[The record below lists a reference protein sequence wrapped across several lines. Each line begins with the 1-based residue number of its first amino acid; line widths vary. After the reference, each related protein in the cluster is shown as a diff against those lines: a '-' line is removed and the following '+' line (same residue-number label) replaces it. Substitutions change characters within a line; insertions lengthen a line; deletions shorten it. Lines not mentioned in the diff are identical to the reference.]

1 MKHDHKHILVA
12 LAGQPNCG
20 KSTIFNMLTG
30 ARQHVANFPG
40 VTVEKKQGS
49 YRHGEHRIDIVD
61 LPGTYSLTSY
71 TQEERVARDFILLEK
86 PEVVVVVVDAA
97 NLERSLYLAFQIR
110 EMDVPMILCLN
121 MMDVAERRGFKI
133 DLRQLQEKL
142 GVSVVSTV
150 GTKGV
155 GREELK
161 KAIIEMC
168 EFANHHLNSWRL
180 HYGELLEPVL
190 DTLSGELTKHEHLM
204 EDFNARWLAVK
215 LMENDAEAR
224 RIVQHHTHNGHGT
237 ALAEQAD
244 EMRRTFQETH
254 KKSPEKIIA
263 TQRYRTAADIISGA
277 IDRREAKSRT
287 LTDAIDAVVLHRMAA
302 PVILVVILI
311 LFYQITMVYGTKLAD
326 WCFPYIEKI
335 KGAAATLFFSG
346 DLLRDGLL
354 QSLIVDGIVG
364 GVTAILYYVPIFV
377 VLFAL
382 IAILEDTGYMARV
395 AFIMDRILRSF
406 GLHGQSTLPLILGGV
421 IVGGCAVPGILAT
434 RAMKDEKARLVTIL
448 IMPLMNCLAKIP
460 FYILIVGIFF
470 TPRQA
475 PFALFGISLFS
486 FVMALLLSKFFSRF
500 LVKGESAPFVMEL
513 PAYHLPT
520 VGGVIRRTI
529 ERVWLFLKKVIT
541 VIIAVQILA
550 WFFVTFPGIGVHG
563 EIALD
568 CQLQEARMEAV
579 QKAGASSPY
588 SRLWQGANDF
598 AYERFEDRL
607 KLARQN
613 AEGDEAALHRI
624 DQTFAGE
631 CIDFFLVANQG
642 KTLEGNTDPQAK
654 EAASLMKKYLRTAQ
668 SLKRERKKE
677 QVNVSYAGRF
687 GRFLQPVSQYA
698 GFRWRL
704 NVAIISS
711 FAAKESLVGTLGTL
725 YSLEENANSPGKNL
739 GEAIAVTEAGL
750 TIWHALAILAFVA
763 LFPPCIATLIM
774 VRTETNSFRWMAFTA
789 IYPIVVGFVIATII
803 FQVGMYFG

>member
-1 MKHDHKHILVA
+1 MKHDHERILVA

-110 EMDVPMILCLN
+110 EMNVPMILCLN

-133 DLRQLQEKL
+133 DMSKLQETL
-142 GVSVVSTV
+142 GVSVVSTI
-150 GTKGV
+150 GTKGI
-155 GREELK
+155 GREDLK

-168 EFANHHLNSWRL
+168 GSANHELNSWRL
-180 HYGELLEPVL
+180 DYGELLEPAL
-190 DTLSGELTKHEHLM
+190 DALRTKLASHEHLM

-224 RIVQHHTHNGHGT
+224 RIVQHHTHNGHGL

-244 EMRRTFQETH
+244 EMRRTFQETQ

-263 TQRYRTAADIISGA
+263 TQRYRAAADIVSNS
-277 IDRREAKSRT
+277 IDRQRVKSRT
-287 LTDAIDAVVLHRMAA
+287 LTDMIDAIVLHRVAA
-302 PVILVVILI
+302 PLI
-311 LFYQITMVYGTKLAD
+311 LAAFLIVFYQVTMVYGTKLAD
-326 WCFPYIEKI
+326 WCFPYIGQLKELS
-335 KGAAATLFFSG
+335 ANLFFSG
-346 DLLRDGLL
+346 DVVRDGLL

-364 GVTAILYYVPIFV
+364 GVVAILYYVPIFV

-421 IVGGCAVPGILAT
+421 IVGGCAVPGVLAT

-470 TPRQA
+470 TPQQA
-475 PFALFGISLFS
+475 PFALFGVSVFS
-486 FVMALLLSKFFSRF
+486 FSVALLVAKLFSRF
-500 LVKGESAPFVMEL
+500 LVKGETAPFVMEL

-520 VGGVIRRTI
+520 VSGVIRRTI
-529 ERVWLFLKKVIT
+529 ERVWLFLKKVVT
-541 VIIAVQILA
+541 VIIAVQILV
-550 WFFVTFPGIGVHG
+550 WFFVTFPGVGLQG
-563 EIALD
+563 EIAFD
-568 CQLQEARMEAV
+568 RQLQESRNEAIRQV
-579 QKAGASSPY
+579 GISNPY
-588 SRLWQGANDF
+588 AFLWQGTNDY
-598 AYERFEDRL
+598 AYQRFEDRL
-607 KLARQN
+607 KQAQQANGEDANTLREIEAMLA
-613 AEGDEAALHRI
+613 AEHAH
-624 DQTFAGE
+624 
-631 CIDFFLVANQG
+631 FFLVANQG
-642 KTLEGNTDPQAK
+642 KTPDGNADSEAKQA
-654 EAASLMKKYLRTAQ
+654 AVLMKKYLRTAQ
-668 SLKRERKKE
+668 SLKHERKKE
-677 QVNVSYAGRF
+677 QVNASYAGRF
-687 GRFLQPVSQYA
+687 GRFVQPVSQYA

-704 NVAIISS
+704 NIAIISS

-725 YSLEENANSPGKNL
+725 YSLEEGEDGKGAAL
-739 GEAIAVTEAGL
+739 GEAIAATEAGL

-763 LFPPCIATLIM
+763 LFPPCIATLI
-774 VRTETNSFRWMAFTA
+774 VVKAETGSFRWMAFA
-789 IYPIVVGFVIATII
+789 ASYPIVIGFLIATII
-803 FQVGMYFG
+803 FQAGMYFG